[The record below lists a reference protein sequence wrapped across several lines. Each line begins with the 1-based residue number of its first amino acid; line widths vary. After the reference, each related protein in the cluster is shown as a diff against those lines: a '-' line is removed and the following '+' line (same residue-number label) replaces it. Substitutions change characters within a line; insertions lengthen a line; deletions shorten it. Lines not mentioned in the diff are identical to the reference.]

1 MAKKIRIKKR
11 NVGIVVGI
19 IVVLVVAIIGII
31 KWKQKLDYQATD
43 EYKLLTI
50 GYSEEDTNFLIENLK
65 EKDLDKIIENKT
77 LNENIIN
84 LFKQEYFLYKHL
96 DSYLEYA
103 DENPDKQLSEVIALI
118 NVNANKEWYDGIKD
132 TDTTK
137 DSLILVN
144 KFHSLASDFEPNN
157 LVSIKDWYAYPNA
170 KEMDEDAYYAFIS
183 MYNAAKEENIN
194 LAINYSYRAYQEQE
208 EIYDYY
214 NKQYGT
220 NYISVMPCNLYGIND
235 NFSLEN
241 SHVLP
246 ALIRK
251 FHEAKIKGEPSVIIW
266 GSGKPLREF
275 LNVDDLADACL
286 FLMDHYE
293 GDDFFNVGYGEEVT
307 IMELALLIK
316 KVVGFEGELIMD
328 ASKPDGTMRKLTDIS
343 RIKALG
349 WEPKITLEAGVE
361 ETYQWFRDKYES
373 GDFVVR

>member
-1 MAKKIRIKKR
+1 MQPLDRSKKIYVAGHRGLVGSALVRKLEKEGFTNIITRTHTELDLTRQAEVEDFFEKEKPDYVILAAAKVGGIYANDTYPADFIMKNLQIEC
-11 NVGIVVGI
+11 NVIDAAYKNEV
-19 IVVLVVAIIGII
+19 
-31 KWKQKLDYQATD
+31 K
-43 EYKLLTI
+43 KLLFLGSSCI
-50 GYSEEDTNFLIENLK
+50 YPKECPQPIKEEYLLSD
-65 EKDLDKIIENKT
+65 
-77 LNENIIN
+77 
-84 LFKQEYFLYKHL
+84 
-96 DSYLEYA
+96 YLEKTNEAYA
-103 DENPDKQLSEVIALI
+103 LAKIAGLKMC
-118 NVNANKEWYDGIKD
+118 A
-132 TDTTK
+132 
-137 DSLILVN
+137 
-144 KFHSLASDFEPNN
+144 
-157 LVSIKDWYAYPNA
+157 
-170 KEMDEDAYYAFIS
+170 
-183 MYNAAKEENIN
+183 
-194 LAINYSYRAYQEQE
+194 
-208 EIYDYY
+208 YY

-275 LNVDDLADACL
+275 LNVDDPADACL